1 MRGGLRDGN
10 LLLILQ
16 RVVAWYVL
24 WLHSNLPSLHLIL
37 NCRAD
42 LTSANILQSTPHFP
56 EFELVNVPP
65 PASWPFAHL
74 DPLSTTRHPNPTLIT
89 TSLTNFDSNLQDI
102 FTDLW
107 KFPTSEKNPEMID
120 HIWYSD
126 KIYLLQR
133 SLMDIAYN
141 KQHNTYHIDRA
152 CAIAALIYLHT
163 GLCEVRIRSKVI
175 SVLVSR
181 LKAELQMVMKG
192 FGPGEDIG
200 EMTRKLVWALY
211 FGGVAC
217 GFEGQRE
224 WYLEQLGI
232 ACEALGLEAWPDML
246 AVLES
251 MFWKDGCEQPTGAL
265 WRELEAK
272 RRILDNRS

>member
-1 MRGGLRDGN
+1 
-10 LLLILQ
+10 
-16 RVVAWYVL
+16 
-24 WLHSNLPSLHLIL
+24 
-37 NCRAD
+37 
-42 LTSANILQSTPHFP
+42 
-56 EFELVNVPP
+56 
-65 PASWPFAHL
+65 
-74 DPLSTTRHPNPTLIT
+74 
-89 TSLTNFDSNLQDI
+89 
-102 FTDLW
+102 
-107 KFPTSEKNPEMID
+107 MID

-141 KQHNTYHIDRA
+141 KQHNTSHIDRA

-181 LKAELQMVMKG
+181 LKAELLMAMRG
-192 FGPGEDIG
+192 FAPGEDSG

-232 ACEALGLEAWPDML
+232 ACEALGLETWPDML

-251 MFWKDGCEQPTGAL
+251 MFWKDECEEPTGAL
-265 WRELEAK
+265 WRELGVKMEMA
-272 RRILDNRS
+272 DNRR

>member
-1 MRGGLRDGN
+1 MESLRYRMEAIKTVNDRLSSPEEAVRDGTICIIAGTTTYEVLFQKSCWWSRYWWVVWNLQATNGTKLGILTHIKGLQQLIDMRGGLRSGSIP
-10 LLLILQ
+10 LILQ
-16 RVVAWYVL
+16 RVVAWYV
-24 WLHSNLPSLHLIL
+24 WFHYPNHPSLYLKRRL
-37 NCRAD
+37 RVD

-65 PASWPFAHL
+65 PASWPFTHL
-74 DPLSTTRHPNPTLIT
+74 NPLSTTRHPNPTLRT
-89 TSLTNFDSNLQDI
+89 TSLTTFDSNLQDI

-141 KQHNTYHIDRA
+141 KQHNTSHIDRA

-163 GLCEVRIRSKVI
+163 GLCEVGIRSKVI

-181 LKAELQMVMKG
+181 FKS
-192 FGPGEDIG
+192 
-200 EMTRKLVWALY
+200 WAAD
-211 FGGVAC
+211 GDERIC
-217 GFEGQRE
+217 
-224 WYLEQLGI
+224 
-232 ACEALGLEAWPDML
+232 AWR
-246 AVLES
+246 
-251 MFWKDGCEQPTGAL
+251 G
-265 WRELEAK
+265 
-272 RRILDNRS
+272 